1 MENLTPGGPVVNPLK
16 YPLSKCEKCGYE
28 IFEEKMVVAKIP
40 GVVVGNGKD
49 DVNYPIPILV
59 CSNCGAPEASYQELL
74 DKAKAYREKHEST
87 NNKSGLII

>member
-1 MENLTPGGPVVNPLK
+1 MQNLNSGGPVVNPLK

-28 IFEEKMVVAKIP
+28 IFEEKLVVAKIP

-59 CSNCGAPEASYQELL
+59 CANCGEPEPSYQELL
-74 DKAKAYREKHEST
+74 DKAKAYREKNET
-87 NNKSGLII
+87 ETNKSGLIL